1 MALFFN
7 FTNFE
12 LNSMTMATSVKEK
25 ILDKIEKI
33 ENPVLLRELELY
45 LNELEEHDYPSDN
58 ILLDQSINRAISES
72 ESGLGIKHEDVWQ
85 QLRLK

>member
-1 MALFFN
+1 MP
-7 FTNFE
+7 TN
-12 LNSMTMATSVKEK
+12 VKET

-45 LNELEEHDYPSDN
+45 LNELEERDYPSDN

-72 ESGLGIKHEDVWQ
+72 ESGLGIKHEQVWA
-85 QLRLK
+85 QLKLA